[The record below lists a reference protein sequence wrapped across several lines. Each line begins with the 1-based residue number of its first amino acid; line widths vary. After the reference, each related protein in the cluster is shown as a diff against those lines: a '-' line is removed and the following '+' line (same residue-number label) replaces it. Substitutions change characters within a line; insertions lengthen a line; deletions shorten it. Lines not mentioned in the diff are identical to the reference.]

1 MKLAARGSAERLALL
16 SCLGV
21 GVLVLLGTAFSLDGK
36 TNWLEGVE
44 AILLGKGAVIP
55 NPVVAVIPALDA
67 ALVLASRTRFA
78 MVAVVL
84 LALLFALAVV
94 SGLLL
99 LGMLGFPGSEWTE
112 TSYLLAEIG
121 LVGLVQW
128 LSLRGAVENAR
139 LRGWN

>member
-1 MKLAARGSAERLALL
+1 MSVAARGAAERLALL
-16 SCLGV
+16 SSLGV
-21 GVLVLLGTAFSLDGK
+21 GVLILLATAFSLDGK

-44 AILLGKGAVIP
+44 ATLLGKGAVIP

-67 ALVLASRTRFA
+67 ALVLASRTRLA

-84 LALLFALAVV
+84 LAFLFALAVV

-139 LRGWN
+139 LRGRN

>member
-1 MKLAARGSAERLALL
+1 MKLTARGSAERLALL

-21 GVLVLLGTAFSLDGK
+21 GLLVLLGTAFSLDGK
-36 TNWLEGVE
+36 TNWLEGVQ
-44 AILLGKGAVIP
+44 AVLLGTAAKIP
-55 NPVVAVIPALDA
+55 NPLVAVIPTLDA

-84 LALLFALAVV
+84 LALLLALAVV

-99 LGMLGFPGSEWTE
+99 LGMLGMDKPEWTE
-112 TSYLLAEIG
+112 ISYLLAEIG
-121 LVGLVQW
+121 LVSLVQW
-128 LSLRGAVENAR
+128 LSFRGALENAR